1 MSPADNPPEPSIRLI
16 LEVVSE
22 LTGLSVSAIRSVRRA
37 PEVVVARHMTC
48 WLALRLTSLALPQ
61 IGMEM
66 GGRDRSSV
74 EYGARCMDELRAS
87 HPELRERLDVALG
100 LLPMLAA
107 AKEIARASCGPD
119 PAATV
124 SRILSHHRPE
134 LAAGLAST
142 QEVVAMAVRVRQLDL
157 VAEIAARFLSA
168 QERALAGTEA
178 PIVPADLPASD
189 ADDAACSA
197 QRTHLAE
204 ALAALGYVTFKDE
217 EKALGNAD

>member
-1 MSPADNPPEPSIRLI
+1 MSPADNPPDPSVRLI
-16 LEVVSE
+16 MEVVTE
-22 LTGLSVSAIRSVRRA
+22 LTGLSVSAIRSARRDA
-37 PEVVVARHMTC
+37 EVVVARHMTC
-48 WLALRLTSLALPQ
+48 WLALRLTSLTLAQ

-74 EYGARCMDELRAS
+74 EYGARRVDELRAS
-87 HPELRERLDVALG
+87 HPDLRERLDVALG

-124 SRILSHHRPE
+124 SRILSHRRPE

-157 VAEIAARFLSA
+157 VAEIAAQFLSA
-168 QERALAGTEA
+168 QDRTLAWTETT
-178 PIVPADLPASD
+178 IVPADLPVSD
-189 ADDAACSA
+189 ADDATYSA